1 MSNDADQRLA
11 FQAPPKGTPY
21 LGDHAVVAGLIN
33 EFADDVLTIYHEFT
47 TGRPGADKPL
57 TQINDM
63 AKDYGDI
70 FMGRKPNRY
79 APAPWNT
86 RTRLGV
92 RLRAAVDEIKG
103 DEDPG
108 EAYFRWLALQI
119 TRAGKALDDGMAPE
133 QVGPILR
140 AILDD
145 AIGRLLA
152 MVL

>member
-1 MSNDADQRLA
+1 MSKIEDQGFD
-11 FQAPPKGTPY
+11 FQAPPKDLPY

-57 TQINDM
+57 DQLNDM
-63 AKDYGDI
+63 ARDYGNI
-70 FMGRKPNRY
+70 FMGRTPDRY
-79 APAPWNT
+79 AQAPWNT
-86 RTRLGV
+86 VPRLGV

-119 TRAGKALDDGMAPE
+119 TKAGKALDDGMAPE
-133 QVGPILR
+133 QVGPTVR

-145 AIGRLLA
+145 AIGRLLGV
-152 MVL
+152 VL